1 MSDNHKLY
9 SLFIGRYQCPT
20 PHDGHTK
27 LMRVVLDEGKN
38 VCIALRKE
46 DGTNKNPYTQKYR
59 REQFESIFSD
69 EIKDGRVV
77 IIDIPDIEDVCFGRG
92 VGWGVRQI
100 HLDKDIES
108 ISATKI
114 REGK

>member
-1 MSDNHKLY
+1 MNNKY

-20 PHDGHTK
+20 PHDGHIK
-27 LMRVVLDEGKN
+27 LIKVVLDEGKN
-38 VCIALRKE
+38 ACIALRKE
-46 DGTNKNPYTQKYR
+46 DGTDKNPYTQDYR
-59 REQFESIFSD
+59 RKQFERIFKG

-92 VGWGVRQI
+92 VGWKTRQI
-100 HLDKDIES
+100 KLDEETES

-114 REGK
+114 RENKRQ